1 VAILTYKWTY
11 KTPDGF
17 SDMLMNSDGEYL
29 TGLWFDGSRDAAK
42 HTTECEK
49 QLLPVF
55 EDTVKWLN
63 IYFAGHNPDFT
74 PKYKIKDITN
84 FRKEVMEYMLAIPYG
99 ETVTYGDIAANIAK
113 KRGISKMSSRAVGG
127 VVGWN
132 PICIIVP
139 CHRVVGTNHSLTG
152 YGGGLNN
159 KISLLKLEQN
169 DMSKFVIPR
178 KGTAL

>member
-1 VAILTYKWTY
+1 MTYKWTY